1 MGTYTV
7 IPQDTFE
14 AMQMDAGVLLKTFN
28 PASPAAPA
36 DADIIT
42 ATTGGIT
49 INAKPS
55 FSDLGED
62 VDNCPN
68 NTKELKHLDSW
79 EVTVSTTA
87 LGTSADQIKLQ
98 LGCADKSGATYAA
111 TSDTTVMAGKTY
123 YTRTGTSPNFVYTPV
138 ASPTGNP
145 STSSYYEMTSP
156 DYKITPRASLE
167 QTDFT
172 DLWWVGDKAGGGLV
186 AAKII
191 NALSTSG
198 FQLKTT
204 KNGKGQT
211 TLELTGHVSINAQ
224 DVVPIEFYSL
234 DAD

>member
-14 AMQMDAGVLLKTFN
+14 AMQMDAGVLLKTFDPTN
-28 PASPAAPA
+28 PAAPA

-49 INAKPS
+49 ITAQPE

-79 EVTVSTTA
+79 TVTVSTTA
-87 LGTSADQIKLQ
+87 LGTSAAQIKMQ
-98 LGCADKSGATYAA
+98 LGCADVSG
-111 TSDTTVMAGKTY
+111 
-123 YTRTGTSPNFVYTPV
+123 N
-138 ASPTGNP
+138 
-145 STSSYYEMTSP
+145 
-156 DYKITPRASLE
+156 KITPRASLE

-186 AAKII
+186 AAKIS

-198 FQLKTT
+198 FQLQTS

-211 TLELTGHVSINAQ
+211 TLELTGHVSISAQ

-234 DAD
+234 DA